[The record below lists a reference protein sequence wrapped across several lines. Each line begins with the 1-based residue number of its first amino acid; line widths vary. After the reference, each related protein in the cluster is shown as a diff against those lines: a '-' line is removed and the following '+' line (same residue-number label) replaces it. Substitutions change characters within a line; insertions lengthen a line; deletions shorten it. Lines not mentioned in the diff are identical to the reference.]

1 MNFMNIQHSTFNL
14 QPRMCG
20 RWLVRSMLGVFAIG
34 TVLAASS
41 GAEQTNSFPPRDSFS
56 VIERNNIFNP
66 NRRPEFVHQTN
77 RNNVT
82 PRTTQAFALVG
93 TQLYSKGKFAFFNGS
108 DSQFQ
113 KVLEPGG
120 IIAGYTVKDVTLT
133 NVTLSANGKDFS
145 MPMGAQM
152 RNQGENKWQLSGHII
167 EEPAATDETNGETP
181 AAATTT
187 APTGANAAANDVL
200 KQMMERR
207 QQELSK

>member
-1 MNFMNIQHSTFNL
+1 MNFMNIQHSK
-14 QPRMCG
+14 CA
-20 RWLVRSMLGVFAIG
+20 RWLVRSVLGLFAIG

-66 NRRPEFVHQTN
+66 NRRPEFVYTN
-77 RNNVT
+77 HTNVQH
-82 PRTTQAFALVG
+82 RITQAFALVG

-120 IIAGYTVKDVTLT
+120 VIAGYTVKDVTLT
-133 NVTLSANGKDFS
+133 NVTLTANGKDFP
-145 MPMGAQM
+145 MPVGAQM
-152 RNQGENKWQLSGHII
+152 RNQGENKWQLSGRIM
-167 EEPAATDETNGETP
+167 EEPTTEETNGETT
-181 AAATTT
+181 ATATTT

-207 QQELSK
+207 QQELK